1 MELIDTDVLI
11 DVQRGFGAA
20 ADWFATDPDVGVP
33 GFVVM
38 ELVQDARNSDEVQ
51 KALALVDGLEV
62 VWPSVAECQTALEQF
77 SKLHLSNGL
86 GLLDS
91 LIAATAVG
99 HGGGRGIGGEG
110 LDAIMYL
117 RIPPKARLN
126 YPVPYGRSYERI
138 RVLSRRPRR
147 PSGQGAGVACG

>member
-11 DVQRGFGAA
+11 DVQRGLASA
-20 ADWFATDPDVGVP
+20 ADWFATDRDVGIP

-62 VWPSVAECQTALEQF
+62 VWPSEEECQTALEQF
-77 SKLHLSNGL
+77 STLHLSHGL
-86 GLLDS
+86 GLLDA

-99 HGGGRGIGGEG
+99 HGGVVNTFNERHYRMFPG
-110 LDAIMYL
+110 LTTV
-117 RIPPKARLN
+117 R
-126 YPVPYGRSYERI
+126 PYGR
-138 RVLSRRPRR
+138 
-147 PSGQGAGVACG
+147 

>member
-11 DVQRGFGAA
+11 DVQCGFGAA

-62 VWPSVAECQTALEQF
+62 VWPSEAECHTAHAAGVQRAAGAAAGTHR
-77 SKLHLSNGL
+77 SAAATRGLSN
-86 GLLDS
+86 
-91 LIAATAVG
+91 
-99 HGGGRGIGGEG
+99 
-110 LDAIMYL
+110 
-117 RIPPKARLN
+117 
-126 YPVPYGRSYERI
+126 
-138 RVLSRRPRR
+138 RREKPL
-147 PSGQGAGVACG
+147 

>member
-11 DVQRGFGAA
+11 DIQRGFGAA
-20 ADWFATDPDVGVP
+20 ADWFVTDPDVGVP

-62 VWPSVAECQTALEQF
+62 VWPSEAECQTALVEF
-77 SKLHLSNGL
+77 STLHLSHGL
-86 GLLDS
+86 GLLDA

-99 HGGGRGIGGEG
+99 HGGVLNTFNERHYRVFPG
-110 LDAIMYL
+110 LTTV
-117 RIPPKARLN
+117 R
-126 YPVPYGRSYERI
+126 PY
-138 RVLSRRPRR
+138 RR
-147 PSGQGAGVACG
+147 

>member
-11 DVQRGFGAA
+11 DVQRGFAAA

-62 VWPSVAECQTALEQF
+62 VWPT
-77 SKLHLSNGL
+77 K
-86 GLLDS
+86 
-91 LIAATAVG
+91 
-99 HGGGRGIGGEG
+99 REG
-110 LDAIMYL
+110 STL
-117 RIPPKARLN
+117 
-126 YPVPYGRSYERI
+126 VPRW
-138 RVLSRRPRR
+138 
-147 PSGQGAGVACG
+147 GA